1 MAQEALDLPDCVLVT
16 GAAGGIGAALVDRL
30 LKAGT
35 KVIATDLAI
44 PSVPSTVTELAALGN
59 PACTWISADLATTLG
74 RHILLDELLSKK
86 SPPIGG
92 VVHVAGL
99 LDPVDW
105 QEINEVQVER
115 MFALNLHVPFFLTR
129 GLLPVLA
136 PDASVVLMGSISAMR
151 ASPKTPFY
159 SASKAALRN
168 LGASLAMILQPR
180 GMRVNVVAPGLIDTP
195 LTDAMNVRLAN
206 ERGVTVAQVEA
217 ERAQAIPAGRAGTPG
232 EVVSACLFFLSSQS
246 SYCTGTTLHP
256 TGGAWAGSI

>member
-1 MAQEALDLPDCVLVT
+1 MAQETLDLPGCVLVT
-16 GAAGGIGAALVDRL
+16 GAAGGIGAALIDRL

-44 PSVPSTVTELAALGN
+44 PSVPSTAPELAALRN
-59 PACTWISADLATTLG
+59 PACTWIRADLATTSG
-74 RHILLDELLSKK
+74 RQILLDELMGEK
-86 SPPIGG
+86 SQPIGG

-105 QEINEVQVER
+105 QDINEFEVER
-115 MFALNLHVPFFLTR
+115 LFALNLHAPFFLTR
-129 GLLPVLA
+129 GLLPILA

-195 LTDAMNVRLAN
+195 LTNAMNRRLAI
-206 ERGVTVAQVEA
+206 ERGVAVERVEA
-217 ERAQAIPAGRAGTPG
+217 DRAQAIPAGRAGTPG
-232 EVVSACLFFLSSQS
+232 EVASACLFFLSSQS

>member
-35 KVIATDLAI
+35 KVIATDLPI
-44 PSVPSTVTELAALGN
+44 PSVPSTAPQLAALGN

-74 RHILLDELLSKK
+74 RQILLDELMGKK
-86 SPPIGG
+86 STPIGG

-105 QEINEVQVER
+105 QDINEVQVER
-115 MFALNLHVPFFLTR
+115 LFALNLHAPFFLTR

-168 LGASLAMILQPR
+168 LGASLAIILQPR

-206 ERGVTVAQVEA
+206 ERGVTAAQVEA

-246 SYCTGTTLHP
+246 SYCNGTTLHP